1 MTQEHF
7 GKDSQRTNDIFA
19 PSHITNHYHCVTIH
33 DIHASVSVQQVPCHL
48 SVGTQR
54 QLATSSAKV
63 SQRDMSVEMTSE
75 M

>member
-1 MTQEHF
+1 MTKEHF
-7 GKDSQRTNDIFA
+7 GKDSQRTNDIA
-19 PSHITNHYHCVTIH
+19 PSHITLQTTIH

>member
-19 PSHITNHYHCVTIH
+19 PSHITLQTTIH
-33 DIHASVSVQQVPCHL
+33 DTHASVSIQQVPCHL